1 MLGFH
6 SCLSLGLEG
15 GGCSLVGARRL
26 LIAVVSL
33 VGALRLLI
41 AVVSLVGE
49 RGLRERGRQ
58 EM

>member
-1 MLGFH
+1 MLGFR

-15 GGCSLVGARRL
+15 GGCSLVGAR
-26 LIAVVSL
+26 
-33 VGALRLLI
+33 GLLI

-49 RGLRERGRQ
+49 RGLREHGRQ